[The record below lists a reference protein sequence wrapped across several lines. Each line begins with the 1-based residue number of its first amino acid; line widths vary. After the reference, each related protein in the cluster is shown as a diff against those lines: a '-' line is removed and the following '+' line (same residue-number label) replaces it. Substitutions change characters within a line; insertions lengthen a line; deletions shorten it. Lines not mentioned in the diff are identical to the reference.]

1 MSVTFYTTNHF
12 WHHYRFFGAYATVRV
27 VFGEAGLRTCG
38 CACFSP
44 PGRWPMRNLF
54 ATFARKTASRWN
66 VRKAFSGR
74 LSSSTFGLAPLFTLL
89 LLGAGYSSF
98 EVLTYRWGV
107 ASLCLGVCGV
117 AAGCDFRLG
126 RKELRAVFLLSLFPR
141 RHVVFARHSLPQYR
155 QRRGFDHP
163 FHVSAGRGAGDDL
176 FFRERGSVR
185 TFAAIGLS
193 IAGAVLL
200 SSGNVDFTQGDTL
213 AGMIAA
219 AVSVFSYA
227 GYIVGV
233 RRSRAARI
241 DSTAL
246 TCYVMAFGAL
256 FFLVGGSLTGGVRI
270 ETDLRAWLC
279 ILGLA
284 LPATAVSNMAL
295 VQAIRRIGPTL
306 TSVFGAMEPL
316 TAVVIGVAVFAE
328 PFTAK
333 GAAGI
338 LLIVAAVL
346 LVVLRRDRG
355 GV

>member
-1 MSVTFYTTNHF
+1 M
-12 WHHYRFFGAYATVRV
+12 
-27 VFGEAGLRTCG
+27 
-38 CACFSP
+38 
-44 PGRWPMRNLF
+44 
-54 ATFARKTASRWN
+54 
-66 VRKAFSGR
+66 
-74 LSSSTFGLAPLFTLL
+74 
-89 LLGAGYSSF
+89 
-98 EVLTYRWGV
+98 
-107 ASLCLGVCGV
+107 
-117 AAGCDFRLG
+117 
-126 RKELRAVFLLSLFPR
+126 
-141 RHVVFARHSLPQYR
+141 
-155 QRRGFDHP
+155 
-163 FHVSAGRGAGDDL
+163 
-176 FFRERGSVR
+176 
-185 TFAAIGLS
+185 
-193 IAGAVLL
+193 LL

-279 ILGLA
+279 IFGLA

-355 GV
+355 RA